1 MEQQQDD
8 ASAAGGQS
16 RSTAVLEMRQP
27 QEILNAMQKIAEA
40 AEKSAVV
47 PRRDVAPDDAVWL
60 NIYCAVANCFNSE
73 KHQAVAWADAGLA
86 EFKKRFQR

>member
-60 NIYCAVANCFNSE
+60 KIYCACFNSE
-73 KHQAVAWADAGLA
+73 KHHAVAWADAGLA

>member
-1 MEQQQDD
+1 MEQLQDD
-8 ASAAGGQS
+8 VIAAGGQS
-16 RSTAVLEMRQP
+16 SSTAVLEMRQP
-27 QEILNAMQKIAEA
+27 QEILDAMQKFVGA
-40 AEKSAVV
+40 AEKSAVA

-86 EFKKRFQR
+86 EFKKRFTR